1 MSGARST
8 IARAARKLLELHD
21 QSPELWAAQVGI
33 VLTPRDIDILREVA
47 TWDDYLRPKRDI
59 AS

>member
-21 QSPELWAAQVGI
+21 QSPELWAQVGM
-33 VLTPRDIDILREVA
+33 VLTPRDIDALRELA

-59 AS
+59 PR